1 MEMNDLIRSLR
12 EQYQFLE
19 AFLNTI
25 ILQQRAIIENDM
37 TGLEETIK
45 TEGAL
50 MLHIEQREKQMV
62 NIIGELSAKFAIDLP
77 NKKLSDFVNAVKSKN
92 DIEIGSLEKIQNALK
107 KKVMK
112 IAKVNAQNKILIE
125 QARSFI
131 QDTISSLIRLNKNQI
146 LDRKI

>member
-1 MEMNDLIRSLR
+1 MEMIDLFRSLKD
-12 EQYQFLE
+12 QHQFLE

-25 ILQQRAIIENDM
+25 MLQQRAIIENNM

-50 MLHIEQREKQMV
+50 MIYIEQHEKKV
-62 NIIGELSAKFAIDLP
+62 LEIIGELSQKYSIDVP
-77 NKKLSDFVNAVKSKN
+77 SNKLSDFVAAVKAKK
-92 DIEIGSLEKIQNALK
+92 IMETGSIEKIQNSLK
-107 KKVMK
+107 KYILR

-125 QARSFI
+125 QARSFV
-131 QDTISSLIRLNKNQI
+131 QETISAIVSFNKNQI